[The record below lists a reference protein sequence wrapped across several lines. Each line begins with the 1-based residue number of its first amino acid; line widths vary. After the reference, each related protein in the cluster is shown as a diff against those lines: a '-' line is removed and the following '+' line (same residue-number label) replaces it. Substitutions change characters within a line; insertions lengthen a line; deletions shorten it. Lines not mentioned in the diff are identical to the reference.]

1 MRVVLLKKK
10 GVVALI
16 RWLMFGVLA
25 YLVFQKGEVG
35 VTSLPGLILLLY
47 LSSNILLS
55 LTPEEKFYSWRLDYW
70 IVVLDAVLVFG
81 AIYILGDPDLYY
93 AYFLSL
99 LIAALGKDI
108 RASLFVAIASS
119 LLYALLYFRA
129 RPDAELLDPGLLIR
143 FPFFYLAALSAS
155 FLAQESDVAERRR
168 QKTQSLLCLSE
179 EINASSDWGQIEG
192 ILERALKEQPHVS
205 GTALLLWDS
214 QAGCWSLKKGLDLVG
229 NPPVSA
235 WVISPQELE
244 PEVREAL
251 WERREP
257 FYLPAMPE
265 GFPRIGLA
273 DSVQSLF
280 LLPVNSE
287 GDFVALMVVGSDRLD
302 AFNPEEREVFS
313 IMASLLGAAWRRVR
327 LIRDLRL
334 NLQELQSLIHI
345 GKLTSSS
352 LKVREVL
359 NEAMER
365 TKEVMGIEACS
376 LLLLDENTGELY
388 FEVAL
393 GEKGEDVKIIRIPPG
408 KGIAGWVAQEGK
420 PILISDASKD
430 ARFYSTVDEKTGFV
444 THSLMAVPLI
454 ARGTTMGVME
464 AINKKDGQEFQVRD
478 LEFFQALAS
487 QVAIALE
494 NARLY
499 SNLEKKAKE
508 TVALY
513 GRMAQEMNRVEAIL
527 ASMTEAVIVVDSEG
541 KVTEAN
547 QAAQRVFDPFGGF
560 AYGRGFS
567 NHEPWSNLQRIFEAT
582 LRGGVSISEKLTVPG
597 EDSRTF
603 QVHTALIRG
612 PGRDVTGALAVLED
626 ITEMERLNK
635 LKSEF
640 VSHVSHELRTPLTS
654 IKGAARL
661 LDRRQIGELNDKQR
675 RLLRII
681 DDEGTRLTGLI
692 DDLLDLSRLESG
704 LVRMKKEPENLREI
718 ARECIESL
726 KSIADEKGLTL
737 ELSMPVDLPKIM
749 MDREQI
755 RKVLANLLSNA
766 IKFTPSGGKVQV
778 AGRAVYSSGLEGETR
793 SVLNHL
799 EVRVIDTGIGIP
811 PSHLGKI
818 FEKFHRVDSSLTRGI
833 PGTGLGLSICKR
845 IVEAHGGR
853 IWAESTAGKGS
864 CFTFVLPPEVRPE

>member
-1 MRVVLLKKK
+1 MRVFLLSKK
-10 GVVALI
+10 GVIALI

-25 YLVFQKGEVG
+25 YLMFQKGEVG
-35 VTSLPGLILLLY
+35 VTSLSGLILLLY

-55 LTPEEKFYSWRLDYW
+55 LTPEERFYSWRLDYW
-70 IVVLDAVLVFG
+70 IVVLDAALVFG

-119 LLYALLYFRA
+119 LLYGLLYFRA
-129 RPDAELLDPGLLIR
+129 RPNAELLDPGLLIR

-155 FLAQESDVAERRR
+155 FLAQESEVAERRR
-168 QKTQSLLCLSE
+168 QKTQFLLRLSE
-179 EINASSDWGQIEG
+179 EINASSDWGHIEE
-192 ILERALKEQPHVS
+192 ILERALKEQTHVS

-214 QAGCWSLKKGLDLVG
+214 QAGCWSLKKGLDIVG
-229 NPPVSA
+229 NPPVSG
-235 WVISPQELE
+235 WVISPQELG

-265 GFPRIGLA
+265 GSPRIGL
-273 DSVQSLF
+273 DESVQSLS

-287 GDFVALMVVGSDRLD
+287 GEPVALLVVGSDRLD
-302 AFNPEEREVFS
+302 AFSPEEREVFS
-313 IMASLLGAAWRRVR
+313 IMASLLGAAWRRIR

-334 NLQELQSLIHI
+334 NLEELQSLVHI

-365 TKEVMGIEACS
+365 TKEVMGVEACS

-420 PILISDASKD
+420 PILMSDARKD
-430 ARFYSTVDEKTGFV
+430 VRFYQTVDEKTGFV
-444 THSLMAVPLI
+444 TRSLMAVPLI
-454 ARGTTMGVME
+454 ARGRSLGVME
-464 AINKKDGQEFQVRD
+464 AINKKDGQEFRDRD

-494 NARLY
+494 NTRLY

-508 TVALY
+508 TETLY

-527 ASMTEAVIVVDSEG
+527 SSMTEAVIVVDSEG

-547 QAAQRVFDPFGGF
+547 QAAQRVFDLFGGF
-560 AYGRGFS
+560 AYGRGFP

-597 EDSRTF
+597 EDSQTF
-603 QVHTALIRG
+603 QAHTALIRG
-612 PGRDVTGALAVLED
+612 PGREVTGALAVLED
-626 ITEMERLNK
+626 ITEIERLNK
-635 LKSEF
+635 MKSEF

-661 LDRRQIGELNDKQR
+661 LDRPQIGELNDKQR

-692 DDLLDLSRLESG
+692 DDLLELSRLESG
-704 LVRMKKEPENLREI
+704 LVRMKKEPESLREI

-726 KSIADEKGLTL
+726 KSVADEKGLTL
-737 ELSMPVDLPKIM
+737 ELLMSVDLPRIL

-793 SVLNHL
+793 SILNHL

-811 PSHLGKI
+811 PSHLGKV
-818 FEKFHRVDSSLTRGI
+818 FEKFHMVDSSLTREI
-833 PGTGLGLSICKR
+833 PGTGLGLSICKQ

-853 IWAESTAGKGS
+853 IWAESTVGKGS